1 MSLMSER
8 DELLELLKPVIV
20 MREEWFERREHA
32 LFEMGV
38 EESAERINLLLGS
51 TLAAYK
57 YVIEKQLPEKSFP
70 HRLQN
75 LSGALVGQKSINLS
89 HAIDFYGDFHCW
101 KMNELINKL
110 TFESSR
116 TATPIRWS
124 LLREILL
131 KQLEFCHMMINFSY
145 PGDIWD
151 RSFGAAV
158 GLMTLLYKDE
168 NPAQGLTQTAMY
180 ECLHDSEQLE
190 FSYPRFRHPK
200 EENAHLLD
208 LLGLGIEI
216 YLLSERFILELSDG
230 GHLRAVID
238 DLSGKILTVTYD
250 TSAGTFF
257 RDRGY
262 WWEFLDDAAE
272 YFEDHSVIHVK
283 PEFVQFFDEHE
294 YAKIDEDEI
303 LPFVIPAE
311 ELFKDD

>member
-1 MSLMSER
+1 MTLM
-8 DELLELLKPVIV
+8 DENEQLTKLLKPVAA
-20 MREEWFERREHA
+20 MREEWFERSEHA
-32 LFEMGV
+32 VFEMGV
-38 EESAERINLLLGS
+38 EESAEKINLLLGS

-57 YVIEKQLPEKSFP
+57 YVIEKQLPEESFP
-70 HRLQN
+70 HRSQN

-89 HAIDFYGDFHCW
+89 HEIDFYGDFHCW
-101 KMNELINKL
+101 KMNELINRL

-116 TATPIRWS
+116 TAIPIRWS

-151 RSFGAAV
+151 RSFGAAIE
-158 GLMTLLYKDE
+158 LMTLLYKDE
-168 NPAQGLTQTAMY
+168 NPAQGLTQNAQY
-180 ECLHDSEQLE
+180 ECLHDSETLE
-190 FSYPRFRHPK
+190 FSYPRFRYPK
-200 EENAHLLD
+200 EENTHLLE

-216 YLLSERFILELSDG
+216 YLLSERFIPELSDG
-230 GHLRAVID
+230 GALYALLNEDTETID
-238 DLSGKILTVTYD
+238 TITYD

-294 YAKIDEDEI
+294 YAKIGEDEI